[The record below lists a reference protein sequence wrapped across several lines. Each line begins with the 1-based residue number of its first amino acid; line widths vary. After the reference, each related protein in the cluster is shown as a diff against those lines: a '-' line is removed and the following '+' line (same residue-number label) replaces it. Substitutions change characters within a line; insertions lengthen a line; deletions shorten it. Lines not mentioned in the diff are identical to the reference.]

1 MAIIFVIMKNEVNE
15 QLLLAREYVEK
26 TSVNIFLTGKAGTGK
41 TTFLKDVVANNPK
54 RKIVLA
60 PTGVAALNAGGAT
73 LHSFFQLP
81 FGLCLPD
88 YNHIQGSNKE
98 NSYRYNK
105 VKLSIIRSLELLII
119 DEISMVRADM
129 LDEINN
135 ILKKVRRNTKP
146 FGGVQVL
153 FIGDM
158 QQLSPVVK
166 EQDRQILRQY
176 YPSFYFFDSEVY
188 RNSDFVCI
196 ELKKIYRQ
204 SDKSFIDLLA
214 KIRENKIDNEV
225 LETLNNR
232 YQPSFN
238 PPKEEGYIIL
248 CTHNNSANDINIQ
261 KIEELESEEFS
272 YEARIEGNF
281 PNSMFPQE
289 EILTLKKGSQVMF
302 TKNDSSLEKRFVN
315 GTLGVVTEI
324 DEDVIVVE
332 PLSGEDMSPINV
344 EIAFWENISYNIDH
358 KTKEIALKI
367 EGFFYQYPLKL
378 AWAITIHKSQGLTFD
393 KAIIDAG
400 RSFSHGQVY
409 VALSRCRSL
418 EGIVLSSQIS
428 MHSVVND
435 SLVSSFGVQS
445 ESKYP
450 TSERL
455 EEDCRRYY
463 RELIAEIFDCSKIER
478 SYYSLAK
485 FSEMSLHALY
495 PNIVKL
501 WEEKREVVRDNL
513 SNVSIRFIRTL
524 PNLVGGN
531 YKTDDFLQ
539 ERVRKASDYF
549 INIAVDNF
557 AELIHVTSKVD
568 VDNKEESKVFKRLF
582 KDFVTE
588 VSFRLRLW
596 KYASSGFDM
605 QSYMREKAVAL
616 LAMESL
622 KIGKK
627 FSLSGDYKND
637 DVDDEVLLPDVAD
650 EDLFSRIRKWRN
662 DKAKENDTPAYTVMH
677 QKALINMCNAKP
689 TTAEELMNVKGVGKK
704 FIEKYGEEVLSLLG
718 EKGFFDE

>member
-1 MAIIFVIMKNEVNE
+1 MAIIFMIMENEYNE
-15 QLLLAREYVEK
+15 QLVLAREYVEK

-81 FGLCLPD
+81 FGLCLPN
-88 YNHIQGSNKE
+88 YNHIQGGKKEENFRFNKT
-98 NSYRYNK
+98 
-105 VKLSIIRSLELLII
+105 KLSIIRSLELLII

-135 ILKKVRRNTKP
+135 ILKKIRRNSKP

-153 FIGDM
+153 LIGDM

-166 EQDRQILRQY
+166 EEDRQILKQY

-188 RNSDFVCI
+188 RSSDFVCI

-204 SDKSFIDLLA
+204 SDKAFIDLLA
-214 KIRENKIDNEV
+214 KVRENKIDREV

-238 PPKEEGYIIL
+238 PSQEEGYIIL
-248 CTHNNSANDINIQ
+248 CTHNYSANDINIK
-261 KIEELESEEFS
+261 KIEELESKEFTFNS
-272 YEARIEGNF
+272 RVEGNF
-281 PNSMFPQE
+281 PHSMFPQE
-289 EILTLKKGSQVMF
+289 EVLTLKKGSQVMF

-315 GTLGVVTEI
+315 GTLGVVSEI
-324 DEDVIVVE
+324 STDSITVM

-344 EIAFWENISYNIDH
+344 EIVFWENISYNIDH

-409 VALSRCRSL
+409 VAFSRCRSL

-435 SLVSSFGVQS
+435 SLVSDFGVKS
-445 ESKYP
+445 EDKYP

-463 RELIAEIFDCSKIER
+463 RELITEIFDCSKIEKC
-478 SYYSLAK
+478 YYSFAK

-501 WEEKREVVRDNL
+501 WEEKRAVVRDNL

-524 PNLVGGN
+524 PTLVGDN
-531 YKTDDFLQ
+531 YVTDDFLQ

-549 INIAVDNF
+549 INIAIDNF
-557 AELIHVTSKVD
+557 TELINVTSKVD
-568 VDNKEESKVFKRLF
+568 VDNKEDSKVFKRLF

-588 VSFRLRLW
+588 VSLKLRLW
-596 KYASSGFDM
+596 KYSSLGFNM
-605 QSYMREKAVAL
+605 ESYMREKAVSL
-616 LAMESL
+616 LAVENL
-622 KIGKK
+622 KIGKR
-627 FSLSGDYKND
+627 FSLLGDDKKE
-637 DVDDEVLLPDVAD
+637 DVSEEVVLPDVAD
-650 EDLFSRIRKWRN
+650 EDLFSRVRKWRN
-662 DKAKENDTPAYTVMH
+662 DKAKENNAPAYTVMH
-677 QKALINMCNAKP
+677 QKTLINMCNAKP
-689 TTAEELMNVKGVGKK
+689 TTAEELMNVKGIGKK

-718 EKGFFDE
+718 EKGFFD